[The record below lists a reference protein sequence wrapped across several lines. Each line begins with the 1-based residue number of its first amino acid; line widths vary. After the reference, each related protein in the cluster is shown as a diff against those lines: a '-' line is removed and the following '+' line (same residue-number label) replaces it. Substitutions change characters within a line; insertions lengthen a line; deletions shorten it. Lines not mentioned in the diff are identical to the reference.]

1 MKIIFSLKKDN
12 SIVIR
17 RCLSPA
23 GDVALPAFIEG
34 RPVTELAPYAFSHS
48 ELGVYDN
55 AFIFDCDENTVA
67 ECTAENEALLNKDE
81 EVICD
86 RLLSISLPKTLL
98 KVGRYCFYNCGKLKS
113 IEMYSTTIDL
123 GFGMFTGCNG
133 VRNLDMAV
141 AEGRRSSLNDVLVN
155 IRFPL
160 KLTYREAAVDAPE
173 EAEGSSGNAA
183 NDPTLTSRIAP
194 SDISGDLLPECYN
207 IGIGK
212 ADGLEPM
219 LLNASDNS
227 ALYEKSPVKYR
238 LIFPEYYENSKE
250 NTPARITVRDMQGS
264 GYMYRN
270 CFANTMFQIKRYDSL
285 FAYAEALEP
294 EETVCELALCR
305 LETPTDLSPEAREKY
320 VAYLKLH
327 APKLT
332 ELLIRHYENDEISMD
347 TLRGIASDDFVTED
361 YLAKMTDTAVK
372 LKKPDILSVL
382 MDVRHERFKS
392 QVQDEKGEN
401 APKKRRFSL

>member
-17 RCLSPA
+17 RCLSPS

-133 VRNLDMAV
+133 VRNLDMTV
-141 AEGRRSSLNDVLVN
+141 TEGKRSSLNDVLVN

-160 KLTYREAAVDAPE
+160 KLTYREAAVDASE
-173 EAEGSSGNAA
+173 FSEGPSQNAA
-183 NDPTLTSRIAP
+183 SDRSLTSRIAP
-194 SDISGDLLPECYN
+194 
-207 IGIGK
+207 
-212 ADGLEPM
+212 
-219 LLNASDNS
+219 
-227 ALYEKSPVKYR
+227 
-238 LIFPEYYENSKE
+238 IFPETFYPN
-250 NTPARITVRDMQGS
+250 A
-264 GYMYRN
+264 
-270 CFANTMFQIKRYDSL
+270 
-285 FAYAEALEP
+285 
-294 EETVCELALCR
+294 
-305 LETPTDLSPEAREKY
+305 
-320 VAYLKLH
+320 
-327 APKLT
+327 
-332 ELLIRHYENDEISMD
+332 
-347 TLRGIASDDFVTED
+347 
-361 YLAKMTDTAVK
+361 TA
-372 LKKPDILSVL
+372 
-382 MDVRHERFKS
+382 
-392 QVQDEKGEN
+392 
-401 APKKRRFSL
+401 